1 MQDRFGREIQ
11 YLRVSVTDR
20 CNYRCVY
27 CMPPEGVKKK
37 EHAQILSLEEIL
49 EIARAAV
56 GLGVRKLRLTGG
68 EPLMRRGLP
77 WLCAALAELPGVEDL
92 AMTTNGAL
100 LAPVAKK
107 LREAGLRRVNISL
120 DTLDPQKFAR
130 MTRGGRLADVLA
142 GMEAAANCGLTPI
155 KLNTVLLRGINDE
168 EIPALVELTRRWP
181 VELRLIEWMPV
192 GGTGLPSSIYAPDKL
207 VLEQVPELESL
218 DRQEGVAR
226 LYRLPGALG
235 TVGLIAARSNHFC
248 GTCNRLRLT
257 ADGKLKP
264 CLHSQQEIP
273 VRGLTGQALERA
285 ILRAV
290 QEKPARHPDLS
301 CGSAERLRNM
311 NEIGG

>member
-1 MQDRFGREIQ
+1 MQDRFGRVIQ

-27 CMPPEGVKKK
+27 CMPPEGVEKR
-37 EHAQILSLEEIL
+37 EHAQILTLEEIV
-49 EIARAAV
+49 EIVRAAV
-56 GLGVRKLRLTGG
+56 KLGIRKVRLTGG
-68 EPLMRRGLP
+68 EPLVRRELP

-100 LAPVAKK
+100 LAPVAKE

-130 MTRGGRLADVLA
+130 ITRGGRLEDVLA
-142 GMEAAANCGLTPI
+142 GIKAAEDCGLTPI
-155 KLNTVLLRGINDE
+155 KLNTVLLRGINDG

-181 VELRLIEWMPV
+181 VEVRLIEWMPV
-192 GGTGLPSSIYAPDKL
+192 GGAGLQSSVYAPDKL

-218 DRQEGVAR
+218 NRQEGVAR

-235 TVGLIAARSNHFC
+235 TVGLISARSNQFC
-248 GTCNRLRLT
+248 GTCDRLRLT

-264 CLHSQQEIP
+264 CLHNLREIP

-285 ILRAV
+285 ILQAV
-290 QEKPARHPDLS
+290 REKPARHPDLS
-301 CGSAERLRNM
+301 QGAAECLRNM

>member
-1 MQDRFGREIQ
+1 MQDQFGREIR

-37 EHAQILSLEEIL
+37 EQILSLEEIL
-49 EIARAAV
+49 EITRAAV
-56 GLGVRKLRLTGG
+56 KLGVRKVRLTGG

-92 AMTTNGAL
+92 TMTTNGAL
-100 LAPVAKK
+100 LAPVAKE
-107 LREAGLRRVNISL
+107 LREAGLQRVNISL

-130 MTRGGRLADVLA
+130 ITRGGGLEDVLA
-142 GMEAAANCGLTPI
+142 GIKAAADCGLTPI
-155 KLNTVLLRGINDE
+155 KLNTVLLRGINDD
-168 EIPALVELTRRWP
+168 EISALVELTRRWP

-192 GGTGLPSSIYAPDKL
+192 GGTGLLASVYAPDKL

-218 DRQEGVAR
+218 NRQEGVAR
-226 LYRLPGALG
+226 LYHLPGALG
-235 TVGLIAARSNHFC
+235 TVGLIAARSDHFC
-248 GTCNRLRLT
+248 GTCDRLRLT

-264 CLHSQQEIP
+264 CLHSQREIP
-273 VRGLTGQALERA
+273 VRGLAGKALERA
-285 ILRAV
+285 ILQAV
-290 QEKPARHPDLS
+290 QEKPAQHPDLS
-301 CGSAERLRNM
+301 QGPAECLRNM

>member
-11 YLRVSVTDR
+11 YLRMSVTDR

-27 CMPPEGVKKK
+27 CMPPEVVEKK
-37 EHAQILSLEEIL
+37 EHGQPLSLEEIL

-77 WLCAALAELPGVEDL
+77 WLCTALAELPGVEDL

-100 LAPVAKK
+100 LAPVAKE

-130 MTRGGRLADVLA
+130 ITRGGRLADVLA
-142 GMEAAANCGLTPI
+142 GIEAAANCGLTPI
-155 KLNTVLLRGINDE
+155 KLNTVLLRGINEE
-168 EIPALVELTRRWP
+168 EIPALVELTRCWP

-192 GGTGLPSSIYAPDKL
+192 GGTGRLSAIYAPDKL
-207 VLEQVPELESL
+207 VLERVPELESL
-218 DRQEGVAR
+218 NRQEGVAR

-248 GTCNRLRLT
+248 NTCDRLRLT

-264 CLHSQQEIP
+264 CLHSPREIP
-273 VRGLTGQALERA
+273 VRGLTGQELERA
-285 ILRAV
+285 ILQAV
-290 QEKPARHPDLS
+290 QEKPVRHPDLS
-301 CGSAERLRNM
+301 RGSAERLRNM